1 MARTVKQPDIRREE
15 FLEIGTDLYFKLGE
29 KGVSIQKIVQQANV
43 ATGLFYYYFKSKDE
57 FLDEALNAYIN
68 KETSV
73 FEDLLKDDEL
83 KAVEKLDAVF
93 DAYFDYVKKMA
104 PYRSSKAFHTQRHY
118 ALTEKLTEKLS
129 NEVGEVIRQGAL
141 EKIFNVSNIE
151 LTSRFIV
158 GGLLSLFE
166 KNAVVNENSLNE
178 LKTFVNML
186 LKGNER

>member
-15 FLEIGTDLYFKLGE
+15 FLEIGADLYFKLGE

-73 FEDLLKDDEL
+73 FEDLLKDDGL

-104 PYRSSKAFHTQRHY
+104 PYRSNKAFYTQRHY